1 MKPLKN
7 ILFYFAYFAGA
18 AIALAGDAGSV
29 IKALQTIA
37 DQPYAQN
44 ASFVEVKG
52 ERGSPNP
59 EEWTILLSDPTAR
72 GGVREVSVANGQITS
87 ERTPLRGFTDVAN
100 VPALSRSKVVAD
112 VGPVF
117 QAVEKEAIVKKVGF
131 DWIDYNLKSDT
142 ASDTPL
148 WKVKLYDSMGSLVAT
163 ATVSATDGKLT
174 SPLDVLGA
182 AASEDDSKRLG
193 GLVGKII
200 DFSETTVRKTQET
213 TLRTIGNVQEFM
225 VGERTVG
232 SKNDE

>member
-7 ILFYFAYFAGA
+7 FVIFFVGAASAFAGN
-18 AIALAGDAGSV
+18 AGSV
-29 IKALQTIA
+29 IQSMQTIA
-37 DQPYAQN
+37 DQPYAHN

-52 ERGSPNP
+52 ERGCPNP
-59 EEWTILLSDPTAR
+59 EEWMILLSDPTAR
-72 GGVREVSVANGQITS
+72 GGVREVTVANGRITS

-112 VGPVF
+112 VGSVF
-117 QAVEKEAIVKKVGF
+117 QAVDQEAIAKKVGF
-131 DWIDYNLKSDT
+131 DWIDYSLKSDT

-148 WKVKLYDSMGSLVAT
+148 WNVKLYDSMGSLVAT
-163 ATVSATDGKLT
+163 ATVSATNGLLT
-174 SPLDVLGA
+174 GPLELVGDA
-182 AASEDDSKRLG
+182 AQENNTKRPG

-200 DFSETTVRKTQET
+200 DFSETTFRKTQDS

-232 SKNDE
+232 PKKDE

>member
-1 MKPLKN
+1 MKPIKN
-7 ILFYFAYFAGA
+7 ILVYFLGA
-18 AIALAGDAGSV
+18 ASALAGNAGSV

-59 EEWTILLSDPTAR
+59 QEWTILLSDPTAR
-72 GGVREVSVANGQITS
+72 GGVREVTIANGQITS

-117 QAVEKEAIVKKVGF
+117 QAVEQEAIAKKVGF

-148 WKVKLYDSMGSLVAT
+148 WKLKLYDSLGSLVAT
-163 ATVSATDGKLT
+163 ATVSATNGKLMG
-174 SPLDVLGA
+174 PLELAGDA
-182 AASEDDSKRLG
+182 ATENNSNRPG

-200 DFSETTVRKTQET
+200 DFSETTARKTQET

-232 SKNDE
+232 PKKDD

>member
-1 MKPLKN
+1 MKPIKN
-7 ILFYFAYFAGA
+7 ILVYFLGA
-18 AIALAGDAGSV
+18 ASALAGNAGSV

-59 EEWTILLSDPTAR
+59 QEWTILLSDPTAR
-72 GGVREVSVANGQITS
+72 GGVREVTIANGQITS

-117 QAVEKEAIVKKVGF
+117 QAVEQESIAKKVGF

-148 WKVKLYDSMGSLVAT
+148 WKLKLYDSLGSLVAT
-163 ATVSATDGKLT
+163 ATVSATNGKLMG
-174 SPLDVLGA
+174 PLELAGDA
-182 AASEDDSKRLG
+182 ATENNSKRPG

-200 DFSETTVRKTQET
+200 DFSETTARKTQET

-232 SKNDE
+232 PKKDD

>member
-7 ILFYFAYFAGA
+7 ILIYFVSAASAVAGN
-18 AIALAGDAGSV
+18 AGSV
-29 IKALQTIA
+29 IQALQTIA

-117 QAVEKEAIVKKVGF
+117 QAVEQEAIAKKVGF

-148 WKVKLYDSMGSLVAT
+148 WKVKLYDNMGSLVAT
-163 ATVSATDGKLT
+163 ATVSATNGLLT
-174 SPLDVLGA
+174 GPFEMVGDSA
-182 AASEDDSKRLG
+182 QENNSKRPG
-193 GLVGKII
+193 GIVGKII

-232 SKNDE
+232 PKNDE